1 AQSGQALRRP
11 GPQAD
16 PDRTRGPSGSRRH
29 DGANP
34 RARHARAERGGSRK
48 TLSESTGIS
57 LPQICRIIKTGK
69 EVTLKNLDKI
79 CRTLNTAPNYLMYGI
94 EPTSLYGIHTTKL
107 MATYNQ
113 DCFISVVDTTEN
125 I

>member
-1 AQSGQALRRP
+1 MEDIPYFETPYYSREEFGQRLEELI
-11 GPQAD
+11 
-16 PDRTRGPSGSRRH
+16 TS
-29 DGANP
+29 
-34 RARHARAERGGSRK
+34 RGGSRK